1 MAAQEGLGGRDW
13 GASLSLRDL
22 LTVVF
27 KRRWLIVAITAAAVA
42 VAVSVC
48 LLLPPSYEV
57 AATLLVSRARAE
69 VPLAPTDSTQ
79 AIARG
84 VDEKELNSE
93 VEILRSR
100 KLIEETLESIGVATS
115 RPDDEARWVGAVSP
129 ILSLVRSALGREGLS
144 PFDQKVIELQSD
156 LQVNAIRQ
164 SNVIRVGLV
173 SQDPEWATR
182 FIQTLTERYIQQ
194 RVERNQSQQVVAF
207 FEEQMRG
214 AEARLRQSEEAL
226 EAFSGTAGFT
236 ISKGPLGTDSL
247 ASQKSLILNR
257 VAELRN
263 ELADAGTKVQELSS
277 QIANLKSR
285 LAEEPERLASPN
297 RSYRGPEG
305 EVIEQRLAELR
316 LERDALLQDFKADSR
331 YVRDIDTQIQ
341 LAEARLADVRAQ
353 VDTIDGTEAN
363 PLHQELKGELLRA
376 EVERDATRA
385 RYRSLSEQVNRY
397 QANLDALNKNAFELE
412 GLQREARAAEEE
424 YLLYR
429 KKVEESRISA
439 AMDQQ
444 RLINVTIAQPA
455 QRPLTPVGRGLK
467 MVVVLAFLCGL
478 LGGLGA
484 AFGTELYLDRSF
496 TTGEEMERR
505 IGLVHLASIPEEL

>member
-247 ASQKSLILNR
+247 ASNDSLSLWDEMRFALQSYNGHLNPL
-257 VAELRN
+257 ELLEMATIGGATALGLDDGRGA
-263 ELADAGTKVQELSS
+263 LTVGQRADFQLIG
-277 QIANLKSR
+277 
-285 LAEEPERLASPN
+285 
-297 RSYRGPEG
+297 GFG
-305 EVIEQRLAELR
+305 EV
-316 LERDALLQDFKADSR
+316 KSS
-331 YVRDIDTQIQ
+331 
-341 LAEARLADVRAQ
+341 
-353 VDTIDGTEAN
+353 
-363 PLHQELKGELLRA
+363 ELLPEKVLLHGDVVDVYVA
-376 EVERDATRA
+376 GQ
-385 RYRSLSEQVNRY
+385 RYR
-397 QANLDALNKNAFELE
+397 QA
-412 GLQREARAAEEE
+412 
-424 YLLYR
+424 
-429 KKVEESRISA
+429 V
-439 AMDQQ
+439 
-444 RLINVTIAQPA
+444 
-455 QRPLTPVGRGLK
+455 
-467 MVVVLAFLCGL
+467 
-478 LGGLGA
+478 
-484 AFGTELYLDRSF
+484 DR
-496 TTGEEMERR
+496 
-505 IGLVHLASIPEEL
+505 